1 MICPVFEHW
10 RRNATKLV
18 AEDRPLQTCRL
29 GAVADSSTETDSS
42 RSLASNSIDHRSL
55 AARLTRK
62 PAAAQL
68 AFAISLLALVWLYW
82 DAMHPVFKDL
92 DMYHRIGLGPY
103 NGTYWDDPYWNTG
116 PPFFQVFVMPV
127 VVFYQLVPSVGI
139 RLAAVFFWN
148 VFLSAALT
156 WVSVRSLAGS
166 IDDKRQTV
174 ISPVP
179 AFIYFGTWLCALPL
193 LRANFHLQQINL
205 IPTLLCVLA
214 FARLGRRR
222 DDGLA
227 GILTGL
233 AASIKVAP
241 VVLLPYF
248 WRRWKTLGAALA
260 TGAVLALIPALIYGI
275 PTLIDAWRFW
285 LFESIP
291 AQKGAREILNISLP
305 GLMHRLVDHTDPA
318 SVKELDT
325 VFLNLG
331 PGWAEALGALI
342 GFGIVATLYFAI
354 WRGPKERAPMAD
366 LAILLPAAN
375 LAGAVAWQHHL
386 VSLIPAYALI
396 LVFLASASGTPRRKK
411 AVALLLGASLGLS
424 YFQFLHG
431 PDALRTLWI
440 GVNAFG
446 SVTISAYL
454 AIGAALLARNDDRYV
469 PGLAVDHSG

>member
-1 MICPVFEHW
+1 M
-10 RRNATKLV
+10 
-18 AEDRPLQTCRL
+18 AE
-29 GAVADSSTETDSS
+29 
-42 RSLASNSIDHRSL
+42 
-55 AARLTRK
+55 RLTRK
-62 PAAAQL
+62 PLAAQL
-68 AFAISLLALVWLYW
+68 AFVVSLLALAWLYW

-127 VVFYQLVPSVGI
+127 VVFYQLVPSVGA

-148 VFLSAALT
+148 ASLSVALT
-156 WVSVRSLAGS
+156 WVSVRSLAAS
-166 IDDKRQTV
+166 IDEAGRTKFA
-174 ISPVP
+174 PVP
-179 AFIYFGTWLCALPL
+179 AFIYLATWLCTLPL

-205 IPTLLCVLA
+205 VPTLLCVLA

-227 GILTGL
+227 GVLTGL

-248 WRRWKTLGAALA
+248 WRRWKTLGAAVA
-260 TGAVLALIPALIYGI
+260 TGAVLAVIPALIYGV
-275 PTLIDAWRFW
+275 PTLINAWRFW

-291 AQKGAREILNISLP
+291 AQKGAREILNISVP

-331 PGWAEALGALI
+331 SGWAEALGALI
-342 GFGIVATLYFAI
+342 GFGVVVALYFAI
-354 WRGPKERAPMAD
+354 WRGPENRAPMAD

-386 VSLIPAYALI
+386 VSLLPAYGLI
-396 LVFLASASGTPRRKK
+396 LIYLASNSGTLRRQK
-411 AVALLLGASLGLS
+411 AVALLLAGSLGLS

-431 PDALRTLWI
+431 PEAIRTLWI

-446 SVTISAYL
+446 SVTVSAYL
-454 AIGAALLARNDDRYV
+454 AIIAALLARNDDQFE

>member
-1 MICPVFEHW
+1 M
-10 RRNATKLV
+10 
-18 AEDRPLQTCRL
+18 
-29 GAVADSSTETDSS
+29 
-42 RSLASNSIDHRSL
+42 ASNSRDHRSF

-62 PAAAQL
+62 PLAAQL
-68 AFAISLLALVWLYW
+68 AIAVLLLALAWLFW

-127 VVFYQLVPSVGI
+127 VVFYQLVPSESM
-139 RLAAVFFWN
+139 RLATVFFWN
-148 VFLSAALT
+148 VLLSAALT
-156 WVSVRSLAGS
+156 WVSVRSLAASVDG
-166 IDDKRQTV
+166 DGRTRFA
-174 ISPVP
+174 PVP
-179 AFIYFGTWLCALPL
+179 VFIYLATWLCTLPL

-205 IPTLLCVLA
+205 VPTLLCVLA

-222 DDGLA
+222 DDSLA

-260 TGAVLALIPALIYGI
+260 TGAVLAVIPALSYGI

-285 LFESIP
+285 LFDSIP
-291 AQKGAREILNISLP
+291 AQQGAREILNISVP

-325 VFLNLG
+325 VILSLG
-331 PGWAEALGALI
+331 QRWAEALGALI
-342 GFGIVATLYFAI
+342 GFGIVAALYFAI
-354 WRGPKERAPMAD
+354 WRGPKRRAPMAD

-386 VSLIPAYALI
+386 VSLLPAYGLTLI
-396 LVFLASASGTPRRKK
+396 YLASDSGTRKRKK
-411 AVALLLGASLGLS
+411 AVALLLAGSLILG

-431 PDALRTLWI
+431 PDAIRTLWI

-446 SVTISAYL
+446 SVTISAYM
-454 AIGAALLARNDDRYV
+454 AIFAALLARNDSRYV
-469 PGLAVDHSG
+469 PGLAVDHSS